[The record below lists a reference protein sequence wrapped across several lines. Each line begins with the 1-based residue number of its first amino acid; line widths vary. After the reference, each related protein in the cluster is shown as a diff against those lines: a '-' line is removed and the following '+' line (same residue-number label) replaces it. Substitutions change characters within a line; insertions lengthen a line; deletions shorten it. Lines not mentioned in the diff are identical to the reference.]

1 MSKSIY
7 KVEDRGSRFF
17 CDGTIELPDF
27 RVVLYVDGEW
37 VNEWDGL
44 WTEQQA
50 IEKAI
55 NSCFIVSTD
64 I

>member
-1 MSKSIY
+1 MNYNSVY
-7 KVEDRGSRFF
+7 KVEDRGTKSFSE
-17 CDGTIELPDF
+17 GTIKFPDF

-50 IEKAI
+50 IEKA
-55 NSCFIVSTD
+55 NLMND
-64 I
+64 RR